1 MSTNATASVVELYE
15 ISTILKSTYA
25 HYIIYGSTLLGF
37 LWGLYNMW
45 IVSYSLPAK
54 LFIQSILNSN
64 YNGQTY
70 HMLLR
75 S

>member
-37 LWGLYNMW
+37 LWGLYNVW
-45 IVSYSLPAK
+45 IVSCSLPAET
-54 LFIQSILNSN
+54 FHPIYTVSNSK
-64 YNGQTY
+64 GQTY